1 MKVCCNGRLISK
13 GLEPMTHPNLN
24 LLIKGRK
31 SNDKIATQIGT
42 DLHNREEAKPTSYE
56 LSLPR
61 FPSWTDLNFQYGDT
75 PTVLPRFAS
84 SFLGS
89 LAIWWADTAATLLP
103 MQALLCNATF
113 RWTGRV
119 TLFVIIFRSF
129 WPEGRSVTLSQYT
142 VISQNVKPRLRY
154 PAYKLPLDKFSTRWG
169 WWLRTWVVLTLI

>member
-1 MKVCCNGRLISK
+1 MSRVYQD
-13 GLEPMTHPNLN
+13 HNL
-24 LLIKGRK
+24 G
-31 SNDKIATQIGT
+31 S
-42 DLHNREEAKPTSYE
+42 
-56 LSLPR
+56 
-61 FPSWTDLNFQYGDT
+61 DLNFQYGDT
-75 PTVLPRFAS
+75 PTVRPRFAS

-129 WPEGRSVTLSQYT
+129 WPEGRSGTLSQYT

-154 PAYKLPLDKFSTRWG
+154 PAYKLPLDEGASSRNLVFIFCLNNVQYKVGLVAADLGCVDFD
-169 WWLRTWVVLTLI
+169 LDVPL